1 MTTKNAVKTAV
12 LLAALTGLFL
22 VIGQVVGGR
31 TGMLWALGFA
41 LLVNAGSY
49 WFSDRLALAMA
60 HARAVGPNDLPEL
73 WALVNELASRAS
85 VPSPRLY
92 VIDEPSPNAF
102 ATGRNPSH
110 AAVAVTT
117 GLMSSLQPREIRAV
131 LAHEFAH
138 IKNRDIL
145 LSSIAA
151 TVAGAITAIAHF
163 LQFSMLFGRDDD
175 DEGAGGLIGSLLII
189 LVAPI
194 AATLLQ
200 LALSRA
206 REFSADAL
214 GARLSGDPLA
224 LADALRTL
232 EQRTWLQPMEVNP
245 AAAGMFIVH
254 PFAGNGVLRLFQ
266 THPPTEQRI
275 ARLEAMAKGRGSRAW
290 QTV

>member
-1 MTTKNAVKTAV
+1 MSTKNAVKTAI

-22 VIGQVVGGR
+22 LIGQAVGGK

-41 LLVNAGSY
+41 FIMNAGSY

-60 HARAVGPNDLPEL
+60 HAHPVAAHEAPEL
-73 WALVNELASRAS
+73 YALARELAARAR
-85 VPSPRLY
+85 VPVPRLY
-92 VIDEPSPNAF
+92 LIDEPAPNAF

-117 GLMSSLQPREIRAV
+117 GLMSSLQTREVRAV

-151 TVAGAITAIAHF
+151 TVAGAITAIANF
-163 LQFSMLFGRDDD
+163 LQFSMLFGRDEDG
-175 DEGAGGLIGSLLII
+175 EGQGGFLGSLLIM

-214 GARLSGDPLA
+214 GARLAGDPLA

-232 EQRTWLQPMEVNP
+232 ERRTWLQPMEVNP
-245 AAAGMFIVH
+245 AAAGLFIVH

-275 ARLEAMAKGRGSRAW
+275 ARLEAMASGNEGLLW